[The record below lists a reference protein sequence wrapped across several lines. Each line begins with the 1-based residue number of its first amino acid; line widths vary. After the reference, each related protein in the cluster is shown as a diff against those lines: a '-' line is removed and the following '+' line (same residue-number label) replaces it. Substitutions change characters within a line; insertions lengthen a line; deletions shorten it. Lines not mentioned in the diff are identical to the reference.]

1 MQKSY
6 LNLHPWRMD
15 AAQPSAWGI
24 PEIHV
29 LDSFIFL
36 STRHLAFT
44 IVPVAVVVITSNF
57 LFEIGYWTRSSV
69 YFTDHIT
76 RVHLGINSHSPTPVA
91 SRIFL

>member
-1 MQKSY
+1 MQKSC

-15 AAQPSAWGI
+15 AAQPSAWGT
-24 PEIHV
+24 PEIV

-57 LFEIGYWTRSSV
+57 LFEIGYWLLDSIECVFHRSYNTRTSG
-69 YFTDHIT
+69 Y
-76 RVHLGINSHSPTPVA
+76 
-91 SRIFL
+91 